1 MLYKETAK
9 LSESPL
15 NALDND
21 LWDKL
26 LMTDKTLSERRK
38 RLFATVEKIRNGAEG
53 DWEED
58 FELALELY
66 AGVRDTLAMLHA
78 IRTMDAVHHAAK
90 YPSDMTAFLHRRT
103 A

>member
-1 MLYKETAK
+1 MLPKSTAQ
-9 LSESPL
+9 LSESL
-15 NALDND
+15 LAALDNNQ
-21 LWDKL
+21 WDEL
-26 LMTDKTLSERRK
+26 LMTDATLSERRK

-78 IRTMDAVHHAAK
+78 IRTMDAVHHAARR
-90 YPSDMTAFLHRRT
+90 PSDMTAFLNRHT